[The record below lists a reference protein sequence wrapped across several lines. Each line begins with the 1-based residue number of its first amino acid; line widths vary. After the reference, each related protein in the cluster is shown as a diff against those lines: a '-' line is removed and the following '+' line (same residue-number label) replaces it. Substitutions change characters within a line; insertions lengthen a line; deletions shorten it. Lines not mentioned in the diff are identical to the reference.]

1 MSVKFLSIGFGSYLL
16 AMASPAIAQAATKDE
31 IAEFALGFVGIV
43 TPILFG
49 SLSCSSLVS
58 AYALIQLVFRSDRSL
73 ANYLVPSS
81 ASIFHLVAALV
92 FGQLF
97 GWTDPL
103 VVLAVASFSF
113 TVAFALTGFSA
124 WLRSRNESKQEEL
137 MQGAG

>member
-1 MSVKFLSIGFGSYLL
+1 MIKFLSMALGSYLIVL
-16 AMASPAIAQAATKDE
+16 AIPAIAQAATKDE

-43 TPILFG
+43 TPILFV

-58 AYALIQLVFRSDRSL
+58 AHALIQLVFRSDHSL

-81 ASIFHLVAALV
+81 VSSFHLVAALIL
-92 FGQLF
+92 GQLF

-103 VVLAVASFSF
+103 GVLAVTSFSF

-124 WLRSRNESKQEEL
+124 WCS
-137 MQGAG
+137 